1 MKAGE
6 SFFVPSLDP
15 KVTMLEGRRAAQ
27 GRRVISFEA
36 IFDGK
41 LGVMFKLR
49 R

>member
-15 KVTMLEGRRAAQ
+15 KATMLEGRRAAE
-27 GRRVISFEA
+27 GRKVLAEQA

-41 LGVMFKLR
+41 LGVIFKLR